1 MLITISGMKNS
12 SGWEYL
18 IVLWSLWSEERCEQ
32 SLNVKEEELLDSF
45 EWEDSD
51 ENDWL
56 IVEGIVL
63 GGFIIDGLFRGV

>member
-51 ENDWL
+51 END
-56 IVEGIVL
+56 
-63 GGFIIDGLFRGV
+63 